1 MRYTILLQLVLTKQS
16 VRLLEKYEINLN
28 SPANGVFLPYQ
39 TNEFVTT
46 EVMHMDLYNPKEAP
60 VILLRDT
67 YGETPHQYIT
77 KKQFERKRNINDT
90 NYLYQIKKTDEE
102 LDFIGCPPEKRTEY
116 FNLADSYF
124 KQIFQKLKNKI
135 NDSNFT
141 KEQKEEFIKDL
152 FNIFGDSFGK
162 KGE

>member
-1 MRYTILLQLVLTKQS
+1 MQELNLRRIQMRYTILLQLVLTKQS

-46 EVMHMDLYNPKEAP
+46 EVMHMDLYNPKETP

-77 KKQFERKRNINDT
+77 KKQFERKRLLHRFLPGYRN
-90 NYLYQIKKTDEE
+90 LIK
-102 LDFIGCPPEKRTEY
+102 FHNPY
-116 FNLADSYF
+116 
-124 KQIFQKLKNKI
+124 IF
-135 NDSNFT
+135 
-141 KEQKEEFIKDL
+141 
-152 FNIFGDSFGK
+152 
-162 KGE
+162 